1 MLSFQEFVNY
11 SSGFATPA
19 LVPTA
24 GSACDLYSGKPCFPV
39 FACWCL
45 KNIGSCGLSCVLSSL
60 TNPRRVVNFLVNS
73 LMFVVRTECTL
84 TGSLYTEPETTS
96 INKLSPLNFFQLT
109 LECAISR
116 DNKSLTE
123 AVIL

>member
-1 MLSFQEFVNY
+1 
-11 SSGFATPA
+11 
-19 LVPTA
+19 
-24 GSACDLYSGKPCFPV
+24 
-39 FACWCL
+39 
-45 KNIGSCGLSCVLSSL
+45 
-60 TNPRRVVNFLVNS
+60 
-73 LMFVVRTECTL
+73 MFVVRTECTL

-123 AVIL
+123 AVKL